1 MAIRISKKDRR
12 KLRVIYGN
20 SNKARKKYNR
30 LRRKG
35 VDESQLP
42 IVPTSADK
50 LTAYAKGTNMSRQDF
65 NKMLDELVNFSTPYN
80 PEYIFDVNN
89 NGVAISKT
97 KYNKAVKATKEAQKA
112 KEEHYSDIME
122 TTVNTPT
129 ENSIVTPEVLTEF
142 GADLPLKPIKDFDP
156 DSITSAYGLESY
168 IENVGKQDLD
178 YFTKRDQLYFDN
190 FRSAMFTIFN
200 SSADDIVNLLDEM
213 GMETF
218 MKAYVRDFL
227 DMNLD
232 YIYDEAEVQ
241 NKKEEV
247 YTKVSSAFSE
257 ITGKE
262 VPQNFPKLDTTTI
275 NSETG
280 EIIE

>member
-30 LRRKG
+30 LRAKG
-35 VDESQLP
+35 VAESQLP
-42 IVPTSADK
+42 LVPTSAKQLED
-50 LTAYAKGTNMSRQDF
+50 YAKGTNMSRQDF
-65 NKMLDELVNFSTPYN
+65 NKMLDELTDFVTPYN
-80 PEYIFDVNN
+80 PDYIFEVNKHE
-89 NGVAISKT
+89 VAISKT
-97 KYNKAVKATKEAQKA
+97 KMREAKQATKEAQKS
-112 KEEHYSDIME
+112 KTEHYKEIME
-122 TTVNTPT
+122 SEVKAPT
-129 ENSIVTPEVLTEF
+129 DNAIVTPQVLTEF
-142 GADLPLKPIKDFDP
+142 GADLPIKPLPDFDP
-156 DSITSAYGLESY
+156 DSITSVYGLESY
-168 IENVGKQDLD
+168 IENVGKQDEE
-178 YFTKRDQLYFDN
+178 YFSQRDQLYFDN
-190 FRSAMFTIFN
+190 FRTAMFTIFN
-200 SSADDIVNLLDEM
+200 SLADDIVNLLDEM

-247 YTKVSSAFSE
+247 YQKIATAFAE
-257 ITGKE
+257 ITGEE
-262 VPQNFPKLDTTTI
+262 VPQYSPSEDTTTI

-280 EIIE
+280 DIVE